1 MKLKTPAIAVLSLA
15 LVAPLAFLARA
26 DSASP
31 AGAPATPTA
40 DQSTT
45 SKLVYGLLSDSRY
58 AYRPRALDDAL
69 SQDIF
74 KRYLEALDGGKQYFT
89 AADIEKFGPYK
100 TELDDAI
107 RSGELAPAYDIFG
120 VYRQRVGER
129 VAFARALLKQDFDFT
144 GDQRWEYDREK
155 APWASNAQELDGV
168 WKKSV
173 MNDWLRLKLA
183 GQTPDE
189 IRKTLDK
196 RYATYQRSVNELK
209 SEDVFQTFLNGYSSA
224 IDPHTDYFTPKTAE
238 NFNQSM
244 SLSLEGI
251 GAQLQR
257 QDDLVVIREIIPG
270 GPADMN
276 GKLKAGDRIVAVGQG
291 KSGPMTDVIGWRIDD
306 VVTQIRGKK
315 DTQVRLEYIP
325 AASGIDGKHALVTI
339 TRQKI
344 KLEEQA
350 AKAETITLP
359 AADGEPEWRIG
370 VVKLPAFY
378 QDFEGRRKN
387 PNDYTSATRDIAKLL
402 VKFKAENVDGV
413 VMDLRNNGGGS
424 LDEAVELTGLF
435 IDKGP
440 VVQVRESGGRV
451 TVNADTK
458 SGVAWDGPLAVLTN
472 RGSASASEIFAGA
485 IQDYGRGLVIGE
497 TTFGKGT
504 VQNMVDLDRW
514 PANETARFGQVKL
527 TIAQF
532 FRVAGGSTQHKGVV
546 PDIAFPVSVDA
557 TEYGE
562 STYDNALPWTKIAAV
577 PHTQYGNFAPLLP
590 KLESLHAARVAGDK
604 EFQWWSQ
611 DVTDFR
617 AEAAKKYVSLNEAE
631 RRAERD
637 KQDAQR
643 KQRQAERKMLGLAL
657 DPLAD
662 DAADDGLGASERDIV
677 KDAAREKLADKRPD
691 PLLRESAA
699 ILGDAIDVLGHDRT
713 LSAQVLPESTMPG
726 SWAD

>member
-1 MKLKTPAIAVLSLA
+1 MKPSRTLLALSLGLA
-15 LVAPLAFLARA
+15 LAAPLALLARA
-26 DSASP
+26 DNDVL
-31 AGAPATPTA
+31 PTA
-40 DQSTT
+40 PTGDQATT
-45 SKLVYGLLSDSRY
+45 SRLVYGLLSDSRY
-58 AYRPRALDDAL
+58 AYRPRALDETL
-69 SQDIF
+69 SADIF
-74 KRYLEALDGGKQYFT
+74 KRYLEALDGGKQFFT
-89 AADIEKFGPYK
+89 AADVAKFAPLKAQMG
-100 TELDDAI
+100 EAV
-107 RSGELAPAYDIFG
+107 RSGELDPAYDVFTI
-120 VYRQRVGER
+120 YRQRVQQR
-129 VAFARALLKQDFDFT
+129 VAYARSLLKQDFDFS
-144 GDQRWEYDREK
+144 GDQRWEYDRK
-155 APWASNAQELDGV
+155 DAPWAASTEELDAL

-183 GQTPDE
+183 GKKPDD

-196 RYATYQRSVNELK
+196 RYANLQRSINELK
-209 SEDVFQTFLNGYSSA
+209 TEDVFQTFLNAYTGA
-224 IDPHTDYFTPKTAE
+224 IDPHTDYFTPRTAE

-251 GAQLQR
+251 GAVLQR
-257 QDDLVVIREIIPG
+257 QDDLVAIREIVPG
-270 GPADMN
+270 GPADLS
-276 GKLKAGDRIVAVGQG
+276 GKLKVGDRIVAVGQG
-291 KSGPMTDVIGWRIDD
+291 KSGAMTDVIGWRIDD
-306 VVTQIRGKK
+306 VVAQIRGKK
-315 DTQVRLEYIP
+315 DTQVRIEYIP
-325 AASGIDGKHALVTI
+325 VESGIDGKHAQVTI
-339 TRQKI
+339 TRQKV

-359 AADGEPEWRIG
+359 AANGEPQRRIG
-370 VVKLPAFY
+370 VIKLPAFY
-378 QDFEGRRKN
+378 QDFEGRRRN
-387 PNDYTSATRDIAKLL
+387 PNDFTSATRDIAKLL
-402 VKFKAENVDGV
+402 AQFKTQDVDGV

-451 TVNADTK
+451 TVNSDRK
-458 SGVAWDGPLAVLTN
+458 PGVAWDGPLAVLIN

-497 TTFGKGT
+497 TSFGKGT

-557 TEYGE
+557 SEYGE
-562 STYDNALPWTKIAAV
+562 STYDNALPWTRIAAV

-590 KLESLHAARVAGDK
+590 KLEALHASRVAKDK
-604 EFQWWSQ
+604 EFQWKLE
-611 DVTDFR
+611 DVAQFR

-631 RRAERD
+631 RRAERE
-637 KQDAQR
+637 KQDAQF
-643 KQRQAERKMLGLAL
+643 KARQAERKALGLAL

-662 DAADDGLGASERDIV
+662 DLADDGLGASERDIV
-677 KDAAREKLADKRPD
+677 KDAAREKLVDKRPD

-699 ILGDAIDVLGHDRT
+699 ILGDAIGVLNQDRK
-713 LSAQVLPESTMPG
+713 LSAQVLPESTGPG
-726 SWAD
+726 RWAD

>member
-1 MKLKTPAIAVLSLA
+1 MKFKTPVIAVLSLA
-15 LVAPLAFLARA
+15 LVAPLALLARA
-26 DSASP
+26 DNAVLP
-31 AGAPATPTA
+31 AAPTA

-45 SKLVYGLLSDSRY
+45 AKLVHGLLSDSRY
-58 AYRPRALDDAL
+58 AYRPRALDDKL
-69 SQDIF
+69 SEDVF
-74 KRYLEALDGGKQYFT
+74 NNYLKSLDGGKQYFT
-89 AADIEKFGPYK
+89 AADVAKFAPYK
-100 TELDDAI
+100 SQMDDAI
-107 RSGELAPAYDIFG
+107 RSGQLAPAYDIFA
-120 VYRQRVGER
+120 VYKQRVGER
-129 VAFARALLKQDFDFT
+129 VAYARALLKQDFDFT
-144 GDQRWEYDREK
+144 GNERWEYDRK
-155 APWASNAQELDGV
+155 DVPWAASSKDLDEV
-168 WKKSV
+168 WRKSV

-183 GQTPDE
+183 GKKPDE

-196 RYATYQRSVNELK
+196 RYATYLRSVDELK
-209 SEDVFQTFLNGYSSA
+209 GEDVFQTFLNGYSSA

-257 QDDLVVIREIIPG
+257 QDDMVVIREIIAG
-270 GPADMN
+270 GPADLN

-306 VVTQIRGKK
+306 VVAQIRGKK

-325 AASGIDGKHALVTI
+325 AETGVDGKHQQVTI
-339 TRQKI
+339 TRQKV

-350 AKAETITLP
+350 AKAETITIP
-359 AADGEPEWRIG
+359 AANGEPERRIG

-378 QDFEGRRKN
+378 QDFEGRRRN

-402 VKFKAENVDGV
+402 AQFKADGLDGV

-451 TVNADTK
+451 TVNADRK
-458 SGVAWDGPLAVLTN
+458 PGVAWDGPLAVLTN

-504 VQNMVDLDRW
+504 VQNLVDLDRW

-590 KLESLHAARVAGDK
+590 RLEALHATRIAKDK
-604 EFQWWSQ
+604 EFTWWSE
-611 DVTDFR
+611 DVTQFR
-617 AEAAKKYVSLNEAE
+617 AESAKKYVSLNEAE

-637 KQDAQR
+637 KQEAQR
-643 KQRQAERKMLGLAL
+643 KQRQAERKLLGLAL

-662 DAADDGLGASERDIV
+662 DAADDGLGANERDII

-699 ILGDAIDVLGHDRT
+699 ILADAIEVLGQDKK
-713 LSAQVLPESTMPG
+713 LSAVVLPESTLPG
-726 SWAD
+726 RWAD

>member
-1 MKLKTPAIAVLSLA
+1 MI
-15 LVAPLAFLARA
+15 
-26 DSASP
+26 
-31 AGAPATPTA
+31 
-40 DQSTT
+40 
-45 SKLVYGLLSDSRY
+45 
-58 AYRPRALDDAL
+58 
-69 SQDIF
+69 
-74 KRYLEALDGGKQYFT
+74 
-89 AADIEKFGPYK
+89 
-100 TELDDAI
+100 
-107 RSGELAPAYDIFG
+107 
-120 VYRQRVGER
+120 
-129 VAFARALLKQDFDFT
+129 
-144 GDQRWEYDREK
+144 
-155 APWASNAQELDGV
+155 
-168 WKKSV
+168 
-173 MNDWLRLKLA
+173 
-183 GQTPDE
+183 
-189 IRKTLDK
+189 
-196 RYATYQRSVNELK
+196 
-209 SEDVFQTFLNGYSSA
+209 
-224 IDPHTDYFTPKTAE
+224 
-238 NFNQSM
+238 
-244 SLSLEGI
+244 
-251 GAQLQR
+251 
-257 QDDLVVIREIIPG
+257 
-270 GPADMN
+270 
-276 GKLKAGDRIVAVGQG
+276 
-291 KSGPMTDVIGWRIDD
+291 
-306 VVTQIRGKK
+306 
-315 DTQVRLEYIP
+315 
-325 AASGIDGKHALVTI
+325 
-339 TRQKI
+339 
-344 KLEEQA
+344 
-350 AKAETITLP
+350 
-359 AADGEPEWRIG
+359 
-370 VVKLPAFY
+370 KLPAFY

-387 PNDYTSATRDIAKLL
+387 PNDYTSATRDVAKLL
-402 VKFKAENVDGV
+402 VKFKADNVDGV

-514 PANETARFGQVKL
+514 PANETPRFGQVKL

-532 FRVAGGSTQHKGVV
+532 FRVAAAAPSTRAWC
-546 PDIAFPVSVDA
+546 PTSPSRSVS
-557 TEYGE
+557 TLPSIGE

-577 PHTQYGNFAPLLP
+577 PHTQYGNFAQLLP
-590 KLESLHAARVAGDK
+590 KLESLHAARVTSDK

-611 DVTDFR
+611 DVADFR

-637 KQDAQR
+637 KQDAKR
-643 KQRQAERKMLGLAL
+643 KQRQAERKQLGLAL

-726 SWAD
+726 RWAD